1 MRGPLLL
8 WQDLDSYEE
17 INLREDTMLFSHDGI
32 HDSQTHL
39 ASPSYFYDQLRREI
53 SLATRTEKPLALIKI
68 LFDNPES
75 DQVRAYDILHFSF
88 ELTQLT
94 RREDC
99 IGRLGVNE
107 VVIIVR
113 DGAGNAELFVN
124 RLLDATSLTVNHTL
138 HIRIG
143 VVLAHNNEDSLKLLD
158 RLDRAEFVTR

>member
-1 MRGPLLL
+1 
-8 WQDLDSYEE
+8 
-17 INLREDTMLFSHDGI
+17 MLFSHDGI

-53 SLATRTEKPLALIKI
+53 SLATRVDKPIALIKVV
-68 LFDNPES
+68 FDNPDS
-75 DQVRAYDILHFSF
+75 DQVRAYDILHFSY

-94 RREDC
+94 RQEDC

-113 DGAGNAELFVN
+113 DGGVNADLFVN

-138 HIRIG
+138 QIRIAT
-143 VVLAHNNEDSLKLLD
+143 VFARDNEDSRKLLD
-158 RLDRAEFVTR
+158 RLDRADLVTR

>member
-1 MRGPLLL
+1 
-8 WQDLDSYEE
+8 
-17 INLREDTMLFSHDGI
+17 MLFSHDGI

-53 SLATRTEKPLALIKI
+53 SLATRTNKPIALIKI

-75 DQVRAYDILHFSF
+75 DQVRSYDILHFSY

-94 RREDC
+94 RQEDC

-113 DGAGNAELFVN
+113 DGRGNAELFVN
-124 RLLDATSLTVNHTL
+124 RLLDSTSLTVNHTL
-138 HIRIG
+138 HIRIAT
-143 VVLAHNNEDSLKLLD
+143 VFARNNEDSLKLLD
-158 RLDRAEFVTR
+158 RLDRAELIAR